1 MGKFFEKIRP
11 IAAFIGLGL
20 LGLHLI
26 LLLVYMIGSGV
37 NALSIVG
44 WIVELL
50 LVGTLA
56 FAFFAKKDDL
66 LKAVLVLLLA
76 YFAVGVVLSGLNG
89 LSFLGGDGGMVFTIL
104 AMVSAVAALALFLL
118 RLAVPSVFDKPLF
131 KLIILALVASIVVFG
146 LIGSIFVFAECGKEF
161 AEAKEYGYDVKVWP
175 WVIYTIDYCIVLP
188 TAFLFCV
195 LVYEG
200 H

>member
-11 IAAFIGLGL
+11 VVAFIGLGL

-56 FAFFAKKDDL
+56 FAFFGKKADL
-66 LKAVLVLLLA
+66 LKVVLVLLLA
-76 YFAVGVVLSGLNG
+76 FFGLGVVLSGLNG
-89 LSFLGGDGGMVFTIL
+89 LSFLGGDGAMVFSIL
-104 AMVSAVAALALFLL
+104 AMVSAIAALVLFLL
-118 RLAVPSVFDKPLF
+118 RFAVPSVFDKPLF
-131 KLIILALVASIVVFG
+131 KLIILALVASIVLFG
-146 LIGSIFVFAECGKEF
+146 LIGSIFVFVECGKEF
-161 AEAKEYGYDVKVWP
+161 AEAQKNGYTIKVWP

-188 TAFLFCV
+188 AAFLFGV
-195 LVYEG
+195 FVYEG